1 MNFLVPFVFT
11 LSPEELGVLLQAP
24 IGDVLRTS
32 ITAALGVAALAAGLG
47 GWMRRALTHAERV
60 GTSAAGLLLFY
71 PGTWAD
77 MAGLAIF
84 GATAAAHL
92 VRTRDWQ

>member
-1 MNFLVPFVFT
+1 VNFLVPFVFT

-32 ITAALGVAALAAGLG
+32 ITAALGVAALAAGL
-47 GWMRRALTHAERV
+47 
-60 GTSAAGLLLFY
+60 
-71 PGTWAD
+71 
-77 MAGLAIF
+77 AIF